1 MTVTIASRSSL
12 DIRTRI
18 AAALLGVASLI
29 LIVWPALR
37 APVVTWSDS
46 AIDIEWA
53 RNGIGLWQPVPP
65 SPAGVVL
72 THPPKPA
79 YLLFL
84 ASAMRAVPPLGETRS
99 VVLVQSLLLWLSMT
113 ATALY
118 VLRRRGPA
126 TALAFYALLVATLRL
141 RDSASA
147 VMPEAFAAALFI
159 PIAALLCDPPV
170 GVPAGVFATALF
182 AVLFFVRPNLAVM
195 AGVLAILSLVLQ
207 RRVTFPILEA
217 SAEYYWRPSLGPW
230 PSAPTAEGL
239 GRAELAA
246 AVANWK
252 ASIRE
257 SGWDARREHIW
268 RSLRGLFGAEHYDA
282 VAADERGGRAWRWRQ
297 GLRDGRHPR

>member
-1 MTVTIASRSSL
+1 MTVTIASRSAL

-84 ASAMRAVPPLGETRS
+84 ASAMRAVPPLEETRS
-99 VVLVQSLLLWLSMT
+99 MVLVQSLLLWLSMT

-159 PIAALLCDPPV
+159 PVAAILCDPPV

-207 RRVTFPILEA
+207 RRARAAILFAGGAAVLVVSMWAITRRSAGADPLRRVTFPILEG

-252 ASIRE
+252 RYIHKSK
-257 SGWDARREHIW
+257 
-268 RSLRGLFGAEHYDA
+268 
-282 VAADERGGRAWRWRQ
+282 
-297 GLRDGRHPR
+297 